1 MKVPCPTS
9 KAINCCTKYSF
20 DHDTSFITLLVIHA
34 MYFMLLSAD
43 AVVS

>member
-1 MKVPCPTS
+1 
-9 KAINCCTKYSF
+9 
-20 DHDTSFITLLVIHA
+20 